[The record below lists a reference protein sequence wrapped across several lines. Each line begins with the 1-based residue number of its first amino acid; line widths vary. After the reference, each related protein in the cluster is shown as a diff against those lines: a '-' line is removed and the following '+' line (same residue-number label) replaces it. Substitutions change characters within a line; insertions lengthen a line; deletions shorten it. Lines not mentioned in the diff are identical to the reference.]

1 MLLENISVAF
11 HTLGCK
17 VNIYETEVMEGLV
30 QGAGASVVPF
40 DGPADFYVVNTC
52 SVTNIADRKSRQML
66 RRPKAKHPDAVVVA
80 CGCYSEVEDAEK
92 LYAIGV
98 DIVMQNADKPAIVS
112 VLAEWLAAHEKN
124 GAGTEE
130 SATEKDS
137 AAGNGTE
144 ASAAGSGAEA
154 AFSQKGLRLSSLT
167 EHTRADVKVQ
177 DGCNQFCTYC
187 IIPYARGRIRSKP
200 LQDVLTEICGLASSG
215 VKEVV
220 LTGIHLSSYGKD
232 LQDGAGLLDLI
243 RAVHGI
249 EGIERIRLGS
259 LEPRIVTED
268 FAKALAA
275 LPKLCPHFHL
285 SLQSGCAETLR
296 RMNRHYTPEEY
307 EESCCLLRK
316 YFSLPAITT
325 DVIVGFPGETEED
338 FAASKAFIEKIGF
351 YDLHVFKYSRRK
363 GTVADRMPDQLDE
376 QTKNERSSEL
386 IALAKKMSD
395 AYRKQLIGQQVEALT
410 EKEIAPGVYTGY
422 TKEYVRVCVP
432 ASGPDEIVRF
442 ELSVKSLESE
452 EAFE

>member
-1 MLLENISVAF
+1 M
-11 HTLGCK
+11 
-17 VNIYETEVMEGLV
+17 
-30 QGAGASVVPF
+30 
-40 DGPADFYVVNTC
+40 
-52 SVTNIADRKSRQML
+52 
-66 RRPKAKHPDAVVVA
+66 
-80 CGCYSEVEDAEK
+80 
-92 LYAIGV
+92 
-98 DIVMQNADKPAIVS
+98 
-112 VLAEWLAAHEKN
+112 
-124 GAGTEE
+124 
-130 SATEKDS
+130 
-137 AAGNGTE
+137 
-144 ASAAGSGAEA
+144 
-154 AFSQKGLRLSSLT
+154 
-167 EHTRADVKVQ
+167 
-177 DGCNQFCTYC
+177 
-187 IIPYARGRIRSKP
+187 
-200 LQDVLTEICGLASSG
+200 
-215 VKEVV
+215 KEVV

-232 LQDGAGLLDLI
+232 LQDGTGLPDLI

-325 DVIVGFPGETEED
+325 DVIVGFPGETAED

-351 YDLHVFKYSRRK
+351 YELHVFKYSRRK
-363 GTVADRMPDQLDE
+363 GTVADRMPDQVDE
-376 QTKNERSSEL
+376 QTKNERSGEL

-395 AYRKQLIGQQVEALT
+395 AYRKQLIGRQVEALT
-410 EKEIAPGVYTGY
+410 EKEVAPGVYTGY
-422 TKEYVRVCVP
+422 TKEYVRVRVP